1 MKLRKKVQDIKRHL
15 INISMLTAALVF
27 VAGCSDELFD
37 DGMTVGQPVNKG
49 EMVEVSLDLRVME
62 LSVEMTTRAATDETE
77 AERRVSDIWVFQY
90 DYVTEQLITAPIYY
104 IVTDQDELGDLNEV
118 DVQLSNNGGS
128 PCIIYVVANTG
139 SSTWA
144 SEGMTA
150 NSGFSTLGEL
160 KKQTIPNPA
169 PIRLGNDEESTREE
183 DLSIPMGGSVGEDGT
198 LRIAGNGRDRVSIP
212 MTRMFAKLYVTIT
225 LKDEEKYDANMTSLM
240 IEHIPKACTVA
251 ATYNEDG
258 TWYYP
263 PSSSSFEI
271 SRSFIPDEN
280 TTQDDGSKTH
290 YGPFVMYVPENIHEQ
305 DTTDAMRLIPYLNVK
320 VTYGEGD
327 NTATILSRPS
337 YTAYPGSWD
346 ATVGSEE
353 AEGKGKNLNIR
364 RNNIYDIKLSIGIT
378 ENELTTPSA
387 NCLIASYPGETI
399 AFYPYVRDEEMSSD
413 LKAEAEKNPELA
425 ERYTFTTY
433 LNPSYK
439 GKVANDGKKIK
450 GVKIIWQ
457 TEGCIGNN
465 DPTTEGGKKLVWI
478 DEAPNENIEADLKT
492 YIEYHRKIYVK
503 TSKAGNAVIAG
514 YDDEECEGNI
524 LWSWHIWV
532 PNEGV
537 SPEKGA
543 VEYYHYKWDPIN
555 GINTDEYL
563 PGRLVMNLALGALS
577 EYPATSGTV
586 DYDTYGTLY
595 QWGRKDPFPAH
606 KVRNIT
612 TSGGKHGNPQWAG
625 YADGDVKASN
635 GTYRVEIG
643 VYDNKNEQIDLTGN
657 TGLIGATEGTE
668 VFYTEAAGEVP
679 GATLG
684 NDNNY
689 VIEQSVRH
697 PTMFIASGI
706 SHATQT
712 EYFRYNGGDW
722 LPEQDD
728 YLWGGGH
735 PGNGDYQVYSK
746 DSKSD
751 KYDPNYPNIDAYLE
765 DDYGPNKTIFDP
777 CPYGWRVSPGDIWLG
792 FTNNGK
798 NVNSNHDKTPFTK
811 LNCVENNISVINK
824 QNGYTMYMQ
833 GWKGSIGPAVSF
845 FPTQDFRYNT
855 GEVNIHAGTCG
866 CYNNA
871 TVDKNMTVTSNN
883 KTYTIRK
890 IDAAHWHVESSTVE
904 IKPFPEEYPLIVK
917 ATAANLRCVRDTK

>member
-1 MKLRKKVQDIKRHL
+1 MGKIKDQDNKIQK
-15 INISMLTAALVF
+15 TVVFALLSLFLVMT
-27 VAGCSDELFD
+27 GCSDELFD
-37 DGMTVGQPVNKG
+37 DGYPTG
-49 EMVEVSLDLRVME
+49 EFIDRGEIVEASLDLSVADM
-62 LSVEMTTRAATDETE
+62 SVEMTTRAATDDTE
-77 AERRVSDIWVFQY
+77 AERRVNDIWVFQY
-90 DYVTEQLITAPIYY
+90 DYATEQLISHPGYY
-104 IVTDQDELGDLNEV
+104 TLSEQGELDNLPKVNV
-118 DVQLSNNGGS
+118 RLRDNNGE
-128 PCIIYVVANTG
+128 PCVIYIVANTG

-144 SEGMTA
+144 REGMTA
-150 NSGFSTLGEL
+150 NSGFNTLAEL

-169 PIRLGNDEESTREE
+169 PIRLGEDKEATREE
-183 DLSIPMGGSVGEDGT
+183 ELSIPMGGSLGEDGT
-198 LRIAGNGRDRVSIP
+198 LRVSGSGRDILSVEL
-212 MTRMFAKLYVTIT
+212 TRMFAKLYVSIT
-225 LKDEEKYDANMTSLM
+225 LNDEEKYEASMTSLM

-251 ATYNEDG
+251 ATYSEDG

-263 PSSSSFEI
+263 PSSSGFEI

-280 TTQDDGSKTH
+280 TTQDDGRKTR

-305 DTTDAMRLIPYLNVK
+305 DTTEALRLIPYLNVQ

-346 ATVGSEE
+346 ATVDGEE
-353 AEGKGKNLNIR
+353 EEGNGKNQNIQ
-364 RNNIYDIKLSIGIT
+364 RNNIYDIKLNIGIT

-399 AFYPYVRDEEMSSD
+399 AFYPYVRDEEMSSE
-413 LKAEAEKNPELA
+413 LKAETEKNPELA

-433 LNPSYK
+433 LNSSYK
-439 GKVANDGKKIK
+439 EKGANDGKKIR
-450 GVKIIWQ
+450 GVKILWQ

-478 DEAPNENIEADLKT
+478 DEAPNENIEADLKS

-503 TSKAGNAVIAG
+503 TSKPGNAVIAG
-514 YDDEECEGNI
+514 YDDENCEGNI

-543 VEYYHYKWDPIN
+543 VEYYHYKWDATN
-555 GINTDEYL
+555 GINTDEYV

-577 EYPATSGTV
+577 EYPATAGKV

-595 QWGRKDPFPAH
+595 QWGRKDPFPAQ

-625 YADGDVKASN
+625 FADGDVKESN

-643 VYDNKNEQIDLTGN
+643 VYDNRNEQIDLTGN
-657 TGLIGATEGTE
+657 TGMVGATQGTE

-697 PTMFIASGI
+697 PTMFIASGN
-706 SHATQT
+706 SHSAQT

-728 YLWGGGH
+728 FLWGGGH
-735 PGNGDYQVYSK
+735 PGNGEYQIYSQN
-746 DSKSD
+746 SKSD
-751 KYDPNYPNIDAYLE
+751 KYDKNYKNIDAYLE

-792 FTNNGK
+792 FTQNGK
-798 NVNSNHDKTPFTK
+798 NINSNWDKTPFTM
-811 LNCVENNISVINK
+811 LNCVENSKTVINN

-845 FPTQDFRYNT
+845 FPTQDFRYST
-855 GEVNIHAGTCG
+855 GDINVHAGTCG

-871 TVDKNMTVTSNN
+871 TVDKNMTVTSSG
-883 KTYTIRK
+883 KSYTIRK
-890 IDAAHWHVESSTVE
+890 IDAAHWHVEANTVE
-904 IKPFPEEYPLIVK
+904 IKPFPEEYPLLVR

>member
-1 MKLRKKVQDIKRHL
+1 M
-15 INISMLTAALVF
+15 AVF
-27 VAGCSDELFD
+27 VAITGCSDELFD
-37 DGMTVGQPVNKG
+37 DGMTTGQLGSKG
-49 EMVEVSLDLRVME
+49 EIVKVSLDLSVAQ
-62 LSVEMTTRAATDETE
+62 LSIEMTTRAASDETE
-77 AERRVSDIWVFQY
+77 AERRVNDIWVFQY
-90 DYVTEQLITAPIYY
+90 DYETEQLITVPNYY
-104 IVTDQDELGDLNEV
+104 EITDQEELGNIKEANIE
-118 DVQLSNNGGS
+118 LSNNGGD
-128 PCIIYVVANTG
+128 PCVIYVVANTG
-139 SSTWA
+139 SNTWA
-144 SEGMTA
+144 SEAMTL
-150 NSGFSTLGEL
+150 NSGFSTLTEL

-169 PIRLGNDEESTREE
+169 PIRIGVDDESTREE
-183 DLSIPMGGSVGEDGT
+183 EMSIPMSGSIGEDGT
-198 LRIAGNGRDRVSIP
+198 LRIFGNGRDRLNVTIK
-212 MTRMFAKLYVTIT
+212 RMFAKLYVTIT

-240 IEHIPKACTVA
+240 IEHIPRSCTVA
-251 ATYNEDG
+251 TTYNEDG

-263 PSSSSFEI
+263 NTLSEINFEI
-271 SRSFIPDEN
+271 SRSFTPDEN
-280 TTQDDGSKTH
+280 TTQDDGRKTQ

-305 DTTDAMRLIPYLNVK
+305 DTTDAIRLIPYLDVE

-327 NTATILSRPS
+327 NKATILSRPS

-346 ATVGSEE
+346 TTSDVAENEE
-353 AEGKGKNLNIR
+353 RGKNLNIN
-364 RNNIYDIKLSIGIT
+364 RNNIYDIKLTIGIT

-399 AFYPYVRDEEMSSD
+399 AFYPYVRDEEMSNE
-413 LKAEAEKNPELA
+413 LKEEAQLNPEIA
-425 ERYTFTTY
+425 ERYDFTTY
-433 LNPSYK
+433 LNSSYK
-439 GKVANDGKKIK
+439 GKAANDGKKIR

-457 TEGCIGNN
+457 SEGCIGNN

-478 DEAPNENIEADLKT
+478 DEAPNENIETDLRS

-503 TSKAGNAVIAG
+503 TAKAGNALIAA
-514 YDDEECEGNI
+514 YDDENCEGNI

-555 GINTDEYL
+555 GINTDEFV
-563 PGRLVMNLALGALS
+563 PGRLLMNLALGALA
-577 EYPATSGTV
+577 EYPEKAGEV
-586 DYDTYGTLY
+586 NYDTYGTLY

-606 KVRNIT
+606 KVKNIT
-612 TSGGKHGNPQWAG
+612 NPGTKHGDPQWAG
-625 YADGDVKASN
+625 FADGDVKESN

-643 VYDNKNEQIDLTGN
+643 VYDNRNQQIDLTGN
-657 TGLIGATEGTE
+657 TGLIGATQGTE

-684 NDNNY
+684 YDNNY

-706 SHATQT
+706 SHTAQT

-722 LPEQDD
+722 LPEKDD

-735 PGNGDYQVYSK
+735 PGNGDYQIYSQ
-746 DSKSD
+746 D
-751 KYDPNYPNIDAYLE
+751 KNSAYYNSLYKIDAYLE

-777 CPYGWRVSPGDIWLG
+777 CPYGWRVSSGDIWLG
-792 FTNNGK
+792 FTKNGK
-798 NVNSNHDKTPFTK
+798 NIHSKYDANPFTK
-811 LNCVENNISVINK
+811 MNCVENSKTVINK
-824 QNGYTMYMQ
+824 QNGFTMYMQ

-855 GEVNIHAGTCG
+855 GEINVHAGTCG
-866 CYNNA
+866 SYNNA
-871 TVDKNMTVTSNN
+871 TVDKDMVVTSNG

-890 IDAAHWHVESSTVE
+890 VDAAHWHAEPNTIE
-904 IKPFPEEYPLIVK
+904 IKPFPEEYPLSVK

>member
-1 MKLRKKVQDIKRHL
+1 MILRKKVQDIKRHL
-15 INISMLTAALVF
+15 INIPTLTAVLVLF
-27 VAGCSDELFD
+27 AGCTDELFD
-37 DGMTVGQPVNKG
+37 EGISSGQLCNKG
-49 EMVEVSLDLRVME
+49 EMVEVSIALRVE
-62 LSVEMTTRAATDETE
+62 KLSVEMTTRAATDESE
-77 AERRVSDIWVFQY
+77 AERRVNDIWVFQY
-90 DYVTEQLITAPIYY
+90 DYATEQLITVPIYY
-104 IVTDQDELGDLNEV
+104 TITDQGELGDLDDV
-118 DVQLSNNGGS
+118 DVQLSNNGGE

-144 SEGMTA
+144 GEGMSA
-150 NSGFSTLGEL
+150 NSGFNTLTEL

-169 PIRLGNDEESTREE
+169 PIRLGDDEESTREE
-183 DLSIPMGGSVGEDGT
+183 ELSIPMGGSVGEDGT
-198 LRIAGNGRDRVSIP
+198 LRIAGNGRDRASIP
-212 MTRMFAKLYVTIT
+212 LTRMFAKLYVTIT
-225 LKDEEKYDANMTSLM
+225 LKDEERYDANMTSLM
-240 IEHIPKACTVA
+240 IEHIPRACTVA

-263 PSSSSFEI
+263 QSSSSFEI

-280 TTQDDGSKTH
+280 TTQDDGMKTH

-305 DTTDAMRLIPYLNVK
+305 DTTNAMRLIPYLNVQ

-353 AEGKGKNLNIR
+353 AEGKGKNLNIQ

-399 AFYPYVRDEEMSSD
+399 AFYPYVRDEEMSSE
-413 LKAEAEKNPELA
+413 LKTEAISNPDVA
-425 ERYTFTTY
+425 ARYDFSTY
-433 LNPSYK
+433 LNPSYN
-439 GKVANDGKKIK
+439 GKAANDSKKIR

-478 DEAPNENIEADLKT
+478 DEAPNTNIETDLKT

-503 TSKAGNAVIAG
+503 TSKPGNALIAA
-514 YDDEECEGNI
+514 YDDEDCEGNI

-543 VEYYHYKWDPIN
+543 VEYYHYKWDSTN
-555 GINTDEYL
+555 GINTEEYI

-577 EYPATSGTV
+577 EYPATAGAV

-595 QWGRKDPFPAH
+595 QWGRKDPFPAQ

-625 YADGDVKASN
+625 FADGDVKASN

-643 VYDNKNEQIDLTGN
+643 VYDNRNQQIDLTGN
-657 TGLIGATEGTE
+657 TGMIGASEGTE

-706 SHATQT
+706 SHDAQT

-722 LPEQDD
+722 LPEEDD

-735 PGNGDYQVYSK
+735 PGNGDYQVYSQ

-751 KYDPNYPNIDAYLE
+751 KYDKYYNKIDAYLE

-792 FTNNGK
+792 FTKNGK
-798 NVNSNHDKTPFTK
+798 NINSNHDSNPFTK
-811 LNCVENNISVINK
+811 LNCVENSISVINK

-855 GEVNIHAGTCG
+855 GEINIHAGTCG

-883 KTYTIRK
+883 KTYIIRK
-890 IDAAHWHVESSTVE
+890 IDAAHWHVEANTVE
-904 IKPFPEEYPLIVK
+904 IKPFPEEYPLSVK
-917 ATAANLRCVRDTK
+917 ATATNLRCVRDTK